1 VTPLTATAQP
11 QPQATPHASGPALLA
26 ELTAAHAALLERIAE
41 LGAITGQAAAPR
53 LEYSAARMRL
63 SQASIDR
70 RTVLNRTLR
79 HLSEQADDAT
89 ALVLARV
96 READGELIAHSVK
109 HLATWTA
116 ESISAD
122 WRGYCEA
129 SREMRDHMA
138 RTVHAEAELLKPLL
152 AR

>member
-1 VTPLTATAQP
+1 VTATAQP
-11 QPQATPHASGPALLA
+11 QPQAAPHVSGPALLA

-41 LGAITGQAAAPR
+41 LGAITSHAAPAR

-63 SQASIDR
+63 SQASIER
-70 RTVLNRTLR
+70 RSVLNRALR
-79 HLSEQADDAT
+79 HLGERADDAA

-96 READGELIAHSVK
+96 READGELIAHSVA
-109 HLATWTA
+109 HLAKWTA
-116 ESISAD
+116 ESISAN
-122 WRGYCEA
+122 WAGYCDA

-138 RTVHAEAELLKPLL
+138 RTVRAEAELLKPLL